1 MRQWVEFYSS
11 RVRTHSP
18 WDALSRDKLLAVL
31 EVHVYIL
38 HVHVHVHTCMWFSKP
53 SQLPVYMYIRLY
65 ASLYSLYMYIYIYS
79 TLQHTA
85 FSFLKAVSS
94 FTISLSFSNAS
105 VLYTYFPCTCIYMYI
120 SVMCACH
127 VMHTL
132 PVTPAQLMMPGIGRN
147 AYCTLA
153 HFNI

>member
-53 SQLPVYMYIRLY
+53 SQPVYMYIRLY

-105 VLYTYFPCTCIYMYI
+105 VLYTFSMYMYI
-120 SVMCACH
+120 H
-127 VMHTL
+127 VHQCYVCMPCNAHT
-132 PVTPAQLMMPGIGRN
+132 PGHPSAADDAWYWQKCVLHIG
-147 AYCTLA
+147 
-153 HFNI
+153 

>member
-18 WDALSRDKLLAVL
+18 WDALSRDKLLTVL
-31 EVHVYIL
+31 EVYIL
-38 HVHVHVHTCMWFSKP
+38 HVHVCGFLSRCGCLYTCII
-53 SQLPVYMYIRLY
+53 IRLY
-65 ASLYSLYMYIYIYS
+65 ASLYSLYMYIYMYS

-94 FTISLSFSNAS
+94 FTISLSFSDAS

-120 SVMCACH
+120 SVTCACH

-147 AYCTLA
+147 AYCTGDS
-153 HFNI
+153 FYI